1 MISLGYSRFCELYR
15 GWASRLLTSDDE
27 VGTLQRLAAQQ
38 PTAAAAKSGKFS
50 TPK

>member
-1 MISLGYSRFCELYR
+1 ML
-15 GWASRLLTSDDE
+15 DE

-38 PTAAAAKSGKFS
+38 PAAAAAKSGKFS